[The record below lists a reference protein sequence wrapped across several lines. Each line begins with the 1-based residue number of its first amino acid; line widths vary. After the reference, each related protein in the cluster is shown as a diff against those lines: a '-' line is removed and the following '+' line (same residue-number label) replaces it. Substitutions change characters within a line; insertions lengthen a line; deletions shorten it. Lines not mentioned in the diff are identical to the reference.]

1 MNKSFNESLQA
12 ALVAAGFTEK
22 EIEHGALMA
31 EMHAAIKLVGN
42 PLAAMAIGHTFSKA
56 LAILSVV
63 SDTKPERICAASDM
77 IFDAA
82 SAHSKK
88 VMADAA
94 EAAAPRT
101 VN

>member
-56 LAILSVV
+56 LAVLSVA
-63 SDTKPERICAASDM
+63 SDVKPERICAASDM

-82 SAHSKK
+82 TTAAKG
-88 VMADAA
+88 MAAA
-94 EAAAPRT
+94 DAAPRT